1 MCLREKCWPR
11 SSHSTPFSFI
21 FICLF
26 SVASAYF
33 LCVLLLGRKNQ
44 SLCRIFLVLSPSNV
58 CSSLGME
65 PASLSFFSKGKDTG
79 GGGNQH
85 FSIEYERHVSA
96 FSTKTKK
103 DASGNGFPLSFSTT
117 LCTFCQVVPSL
128 SCGI

>member
-1 MCLREKCWPR
+1 MLASVQPLDA
-11 SSHSTPFSFI
+11 I
-21 FICLF
+21 FFYI
-26 SVASAYF
+26 Y
-33 LCVLLLGRKNQ
+33 
-44 SLCRIFLVLSPSNV
+44 
-58 CSSLGME
+58 
-65 PASLSFFSKGKDTG
+65 LSFFGCFCLFCVCVIIGKKKPEPLSYISCPLSIECLQFFRNGASQFVFLFQGERHRG